1 MKGLTIRV
9 IHLWPKPQH
18 TGTSCN
24 ELGGNC
30 SGFRRTLS
38 NLLPALLGTCYQH
51 YQITNSIFQ
60 LDLLDKEEFTLRI
73 LEPRGFEP
81 LFAQVIST
89 NVSRCVS
96 VIEAKNPTT
105 CEVRFSLQAE
115 LSYGVHRFG
124 RPAEHEQLPGNDR
137 NISRPIQ
144 RPFRR
149 LPFRRTHSCFPLFHC
164 PFERNEAIRFR
175 PARKMQAANPNHL
188 FGLKLDRGTRLCRWS
203 RVVRVLR
210 KTALASFPF

>member
-18 TGTSCN
+18 TETSCN

-81 LFAQVIST
+81 LIRPGYIHECIQM
-89 NVSRCVS
+89 
-96 VIEAKNPTT
+96 
-105 CEVRFSLQAE
+105 RFCYRSEKSNYL
-115 LSYGVHRFG
+115 
-124 RPAEHEQLPGNDR
+124 
-137 NISRPIQ
+137 
-144 RPFRR
+144 
-149 LPFRRTHSCFPLFHC
+149 
-164 PFERNEAIRFR
+164 
-175 PARKMQAANPNHL
+175 
-188 FGLKLDRGTRLCRWS
+188 
-203 RVVRVLR
+203 
-210 KTALASFPF
+210 